1 MLDDSGETIDAL
13 GPARLFEML
22 RLKTL
27 LRRVLFRMR
36 GDHTTEQ
43 LVSLGLRV
51 GKDFLRLHGVILDP
65 AHCWLITIGDGVTL
79 APRVHVLAHDASTK
93 RALGYTRIG
102 RVDIGDRVFIG
113 AESVILPN
121 VRIGDDVIIGA
132 NSTVTRD
139 VPSGTVYAGTPAR
152 FVCRTDELLSKTR
165 EKMRTRPV
173 FSEEYTLRRPMTDL
187 QKEEMRT
194 ALASGVGFVV

>member
-1 MLDDSGETIDAL
+1 MLS
-13 GPARLFEML
+13 ARA
-22 RLKTL
+22 L
-27 LRRVLFRMR
+27 LRRVLYRLR

-65 AHCWLITIGDGVTL
+65 AHCWLITIGDSVTM
-79 APRVHVLAHDASTK
+79 APRVHVLAHDASTN

-102 RVDIGDRVFIG
+102 RVDIGNRVFIG
-113 AESVILPN
+113 AEAVVLPN

-139 VPSGTVYAGTPAR
+139 VPSGCVFAGSPAR
-152 FVCRTDELLSKTR
+152 FVCTTEELFARNR
-165 EKMRTRPV
+165 EAIRGRPV
-173 FSEEYTLRRPMTDL
+173 FSEEYTLRRPMTDA

-194 ALASGVGFVV
+194 ALSSGIGFVV